1 MDITWDYTNQR
12 EYVRRISEGMPPVI
26 ISAVV
31 TGGHQKSENPAMPV
45 TAEEQADAAAEVF
58 AAGAT
63 IIHIHARQA
72 EDPTQASHEAD
83 RYREINDKMRAKA
96 PQILVDN
103 SQGIADLTTAGSDFV
118 GTAHHYKSAPIE
130 AGPDIMAFNPGP
142 MTFRGGAAYTGGGSG
157 PSKVTLATFDDSERT
172 AHRLRERGIKPQV
185 FLYHP
190 GHLDILDYLI
200 QRDALDKPYFLQLVF
215 GQQSGINTSMDS
227 FLYMVRNLPEDS
239 LFQTCALGLEE
250 IQVNVMA
257 MLLGGH
263 VRTGLED
270 CIHYQR
276 GELAQSNA
284 QMVERIARIA
294 NDLGRGVATI
304 DETRRMLGIDR

>member
-1 MDITWDYTNQR
+1 MDVTWDYTNQR

-72 EDPTQASHEAD
+72 GDPTQASHEAD
-83 RYREINDKMRAKA
+83 RYREINEMMRAKA
-96 PQILVDN
+96 PHILVDN

-227 FLYMVRNLPEDS
+227 FLYTVRNLPEDS

-304 DETRRMLGIDR
+304 DETRRMLGIDK

>member
-1 MDITWDYTNQR
+1 MDITWDYTSQR
-12 EYVRRISEGMPPVI
+12 EYVRRISGGMPPVI

-31 TGGHQKSENPAMPV
+31 TGGHQKSENPAVPV

-83 RYREINDKMRAKA
+83 RYREINAMMRAKA

-103 SQGIADLTTAGSDFV
+103 SQGFADLSTAGSSFV

-142 MTFRGGAAYTGGGSG
+142 MTFRGGAAYTGGDGG

-215 GQQSGINTSMDS
+215 GQESGINTSMDS

-250 IQVNVMA
+250 LHVNVMA

-276 GELAQSNA
+276 GELARSNA

-304 DETRRMLGIDR
+304 EETRRMLGIDR

>member
-12 EYVRRISEGMPPVI
+12 EYVKRISEGMPPVI

-31 TGGHQKSENPAMPV
+31 TGGHQQSENPAVPV

-72 EDPTQASHEAD
+72 GDPTQSSHEAD
-83 RYREINDKMRAKA
+83 RYREINDLMRAKA

-103 SQGIADLTTAGSDFV
+103 SQGFADLTTAGSDFV
-118 GTAHHYKSAPIE
+118 GTAHHYKSAPID

-142 MTFRGGAAYTGGGSG
+142 MTFRGGAAYTGGDSG
-157 PSKVTLATFDDSERT
+157 PSKVTVATFDDSERT

-270 CIHYQR
+270 CIHYKR

-284 QMVERIARIA
+284 QMVERIARFA

-304 DETRRMLGIDR
+304 EETRRMLGIDK